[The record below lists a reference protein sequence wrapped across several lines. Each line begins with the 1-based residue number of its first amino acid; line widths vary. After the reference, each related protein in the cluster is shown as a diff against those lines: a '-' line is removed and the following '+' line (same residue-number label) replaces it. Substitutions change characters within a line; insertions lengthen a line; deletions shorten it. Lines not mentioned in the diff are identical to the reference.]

1 MEFRSGNHERAREL
15 LSEFIR
21 IRRDNNTTKDGDYVN
36 VLFMV
41 GNIHKIQKNQNDAGL
56 CWTEAYKVF
65 QELGLEDQNP
75 EIAAMMNE
83 LLQSE
88 VSNDEGTEKKSRQ
101 SFFGKLKGMPKDVT
115 KGKGI
120 QL

>member
-1 MEFRSGNHERAREL
+1 MAFRSGNHERAREL
-15 LSEFIR
+15 LSEFVR

-41 GNIHKIQKNQNDAGL
+41 GNIHKIQKNQNDARL

-88 VSNDEGTEKKSRQ
+88 ISSDEGTEKKSRQ

-120 QL
+120 KL